1 MQPTRIPDQGGHVTK
16 AEIIEKIVKDA
27 NIPKANA
34 KVVFDSALNGIKT
47 GLKKRNSWVTLV
59 GFGTFKNVY
68 RKTRVGRNPQTREK
82 IKIKGRSVVTFKP
95 SKNLP

>member
-1 MQPTRIPDQGGHVTK
+1 MTK
-16 AEIIEKIVKDA
+16 AEIIEKIAKDA
-27 NIPKANA
+27 GIPKTTA
-34 KVVFDSALNGIKT
+34 KVAFESALDGIKK
-47 GLKKRNSWVTLV
+47 GLKKRGSKVTLV

-68 RKTRVGRNPQTREK
+68 RKTRTGRNPQTGEK